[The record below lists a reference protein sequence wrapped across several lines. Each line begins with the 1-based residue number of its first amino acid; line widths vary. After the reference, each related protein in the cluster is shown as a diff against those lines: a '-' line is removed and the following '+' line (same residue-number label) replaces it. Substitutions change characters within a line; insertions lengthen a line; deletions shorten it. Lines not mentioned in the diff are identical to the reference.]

1 MAPGRGGSSVADPR
15 NISDRGF
22 KRQAVEKLI
31 QYLAD
36 HGFEKVVTQQM
47 LQAPSVRDFVHI
59 ISFLLKATVPNFEF
73 GNRARPPRPR
83 PPRRAPV
90 LA

>member
-1 MAPGRGGSSVADPR
+1 MRAMTP
-15 NISDRGF
+15 
-22 KRQAVEKLI
+22 Q
-31 QYLAD
+31 
-36 HGFEKVVTQQM
+36 H
-47 LQAPSVRDFVHI
+47 LQAPTVNNFVHI
-59 ISFLLKATVPNFEF
+59 ISFLLKAAVPNFEF